1 MRAQRPQAYAHSCTF
16 MFMFMSVGGDGSPG
30 GGAYAD
36 IYLFIYYKRSYNTY
50 ILQEESANK
59 IITKIKK
66 YDNAKCEIKSHTS
79 SYANMLPSE
88 KLISD
93 SSSRTEISQWH
104 YAYHWHQHH
113 ADNYYT
119 ELYYGYQRSTGKIR
133 KVPVE
138 P

>member
-59 IITKIKK
+59 IITKIKNTTTQ
-66 YDNAKCEIKSHTS
+66 NAKSSHTHRR
-79 SYANMLPSE
+79 MQ
-88 KLISD
+88 
-93 SSSRTEISQWH
+93 TCC
-104 YAYHWHQHH
+104 HQK
-113 ADNYYT
+113 N
-119 ELYYGYQRSTGKIR
+119 
-133 KVPVE
+133 
-138 P
+138 